1 MRTLVAMPVFNEEKY
16 VRGVLE
22 RVLSI
27 HPDVLIV
34 DDGSKD
40 ATPRILPDYPV
51 HQIRHRDNLG
61 YGASMRDAFR
71 FAMDRRFDWVIT
83 MDCDEQHEPAA
94 IPRFIEAA
102 EAAFPG
108 TGQDDA
114 DIISGSRYMNVKDR
128 IGAPPAD
135 RRAINETIT
144 AEINCRFATLLG
156 TTLTD
161 AFCGFKAYRVK
172 ALRSMRPTIRGYA
185 FPMQFWV
192 QAAANRLRVRE
203 LPVRLIYNDPN
214 RTFGAT
220 LDDPTVRLRHY
231 RKVMHREMERQQAKL
246 PRATLMG
253 VCEPW
258 PSVRSLLERRQC
270 STRPLT
276 PGRDADSAHGSE
288 SRPGEARDQR
298 DQPDQ
303 REKHDARSPC
313 DPSTC
318 RDYRAT

>member
-27 HPDVLIV
+27 HPDVLII

-51 HQIRHRDNLG
+51 HQIRHRDNMG

-71 FAMDRRFDWVIT
+71 FGMDRRFDWVIT

-102 EAAFPG
+102 EEATHNDGAN
-108 TGQDDA
+108 
-114 DIISGSRYMNVKDR
+114 IISGSRYISVKDG

-144 AEINCRFATLLG
+144 AEVNCRFAGLLG

-161 AFCGFKAYRVK
+161 AFCGFKAYRVQ
-172 ALRSMRPTIRGYA
+172 ALRSMRPTVRGYA

-246 PRATLMG
+246 PRASLMG

-258 PSVRSLLERRQC
+258 PSVRSLLARESSEPRGQ
-270 STRPLT
+270 P
-276 PGRDADSAHGSE
+276 PGRDASTVRASE
-288 SRPGEARDQR
+288 PR
-298 DQPDQ
+298 
-303 REKHDARSPC
+303 PC
-313 DPSTC
+313 DQSAC
-318 RDYRAT
+318 HDYRAT

>member
-16 VRGVLE
+16 VRGVLD

-27 HPDVLIV
+27 HPDVLVI
-34 DDGSKD
+34 DDGSRD
-40 ATPRILPDYPV
+40 ATPRILPDYPI
-51 HQIRHRDNLG
+51 HQIRHRDNMG
-61 YGASMRDAFR
+61 YGSSMRDAFR
-71 FAMDRRFDWVIT
+71 FAIDRRFDWVIT

-102 EAAFPG
+102 EAAMESDG
-108 TGQDDA
+108 A
-114 DIISGSRYMNVKDR
+114 DIISGSRYLDGPGIAARV
-128 IGAPPAD
+128 GAAPAD
-135 RRAINETIT
+135 RRAINESIT
-144 AEINCRFATLLG
+144 AEVNCRFSSLLG
-156 TTLTD
+156 ASLTD

-172 ALRSMRPTIRGYA
+172 SLRAMRPTVRGYA

-231 RKVMHREMERQQAKL
+231 RRVMHREMERQQSRL
-246 PRATLMG
+246 PRASLMG

-258 PSVRSLLERRQC
+258 PTIRSVIDRHQRSQ
-270 STRPLT
+270 P
-276 PGRDADSAHGSE
+276 PGRDADN
-288 SRPGEARDQR
+288 ARAG
-298 DQPDQ
+298 QP
-303 REKHDARSPC
+303 RPC

-318 RDYRAT
+318 RDYRAS